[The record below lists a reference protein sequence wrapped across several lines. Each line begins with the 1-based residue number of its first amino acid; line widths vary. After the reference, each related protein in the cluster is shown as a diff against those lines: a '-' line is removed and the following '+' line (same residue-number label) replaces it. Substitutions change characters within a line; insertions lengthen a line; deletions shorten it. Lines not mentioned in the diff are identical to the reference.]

1 MLRKMTVCGMV
12 ALSLVFATRVNSLF
26 GEDGLSS
33 PQPKT
38 SGPNGPPLTQQIHE
52 ALKELE
58 KHGEFL
64 KELEKRREMHNG
76 FNPFSLNLKEESE
89 RLSRRFGLEAQLRR
103 SIERKCPLC
112 GGNHSSDEKCPLL
125 RDYAAGLNP
134 PSWPSYMGTGPTP
147 TPYPGSLNPPS
158 WPSYRFSTYRPEAS
172 KERSSSKAYY
182 GLAGAGAAAAAGG
195 LFGRRKEKQ

>member
-1 MLRKMTVCGMV
+1 MV

-52 ALKELE
+52 TLKELE
-58 KHGEFL
+58 KSREIL
-64 KELEKRREMHNG
+64 KEVEKKMNNGLWLTHREPANQ
-76 FNPFSLNLKEESE
+76 FLFDAELWRP
-89 RLSRRFGLEAQLRR
+89 

-112 GGNHSSDEKCPLL
+112 GGNHSPYSECPLL
-125 RDYAAGLNP
+125 RHPYAAGLNP

-147 TPYPGSLNPPS
+147 TPYPGSLNPPRL
-158 WPSYRFSTYRPEAS
+158 PSYCFSTYRPEAS
-172 KERSSSKAYY
+172 KERSSSKAYA
-182 GLAGAGAAAAAGG
+182 LAGAGAAAAAGG

>member
-52 ALKELE
+52 TLKELE
-58 KHGEFL
+58 KSREIHNGLWVTHRELANLKSFFEESQRFSRSEYLNQLKDQL
-64 KELEKRREMHNG
+64 KEM
-76 FNPFSLNLKEESE
+76 E
-89 RLSRRFGLEAQLRR
+89 RLSRCPVCRR
-103 SIERKCPLC
+103 NHSGSSCPLWQAYV
-112 GGNHSSDEKCPLL
+112 NASLN
-125 RDYAAGLNP
+125 RAG
-134 PSWPSYMGTGPTP
+134 WPSYC
-147 TPYPGSLNPPS
+147 
-158 WPSYRFSTYRPEAS
+158 FSTYRPEAS
-172 KERSSSKAYY
+172 KEGSSSKAYY

>member
-38 SGPNGPPLTQQIHE
+38 SCPNGPPLTQQIHE
-52 ALKELE
+52 ALKGLE
-58 KHGEFL
+58 KS
-64 KELEKRREMHNG
+64 REMHNR
-76 FNPFSLNLKEESE
+76 FNPYSLFSEEE
-89 RLSRRFGLEAQLRR
+89 VKRLIEPKVDLPNVKVLSLSTNFEAEMRRL
-103 SIERKCPLC
+103 IERKCPLC
-112 GGNHSSDEKCPLL
+112 GGNHSSSECPLL
-125 RDYAAGLNP
+125 RHHYAP
-134 PSWPSYMGTGPTP
+134 
-147 TPYPGSLNPPS
+147 SLNPPRL
-158 WPSYRFSTYRPEAS
+158 PSYCLSTYRPEAS
-172 KERSSSKAYY
+172 KERSSSKAY